1 MKNSLLND
9 CHSEQREESGTN
21 GQGFLRF
28 LFRRND
34 RRILLLLL
42 ALLLP
47 VLHAA
52 AQTAAPA
59 DSPEMADAFRADGK
73 IYVVVAV
80 VTVVLA
86 GLLVLLVSLD
96 RKVSRLERELKD

>member
-1 MKNSLLND
+1 MKNSLRNV
-9 CHSEQREESGTN
+9 CHSEQREESGNSRWTI
-21 GQGFLRF
+21 LSRF
-28 LFRRND
+28 LLHWND
-34 RRILLLLL
+34 RRILLLLP

-52 AQTAAPA
+52 AQTAP
-59 DSPEMADAFRADGK
+59 DSPGMADTFRADGK

-80 VTVVLA
+80 IAVLLA